1 MRASKIRY
9 LLFDLNGTLVTEN
22 YLKHTEVFEN
32 ILNYERRGEGLTV
45 EKLRDVS
52 KGKTSLKELVA
63 KNYVVDDPEVASYRF
78 LEVQVSQISLK
89 KKTLD
94 ILEALHQKYTLI
106 LCSDTTGIAKEVVKK
121 FKLSNYFDK
130 IFYSCDVGYLKSEK
144 NDWEQTPQVRVSVL
158 DPGGTDQVKRS
169 ESAWPLE
176 RTQYEKLFLD
186 AAHGILSPN
195 PIST

>member
-144 NDWEQTPQVRVSVL
+144 TFWTTIFP
-158 DPGGTDQVKRS
+158 
-169 ESAWPLE
+169 
-176 RTQYEKLFLD
+176 F
-186 AAHGILSPN
+186 
-195 PIST
+195 